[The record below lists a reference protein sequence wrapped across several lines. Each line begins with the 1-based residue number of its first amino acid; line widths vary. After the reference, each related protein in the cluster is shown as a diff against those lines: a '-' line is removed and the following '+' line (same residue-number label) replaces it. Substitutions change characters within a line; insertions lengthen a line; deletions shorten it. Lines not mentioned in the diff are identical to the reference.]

1 MAMYD
6 FTPKTTNASK
16 PLTLDAYYT
25 FVLVPYI
32 AASLI
37 AKDKDTDFEGGWEIM
52 QREGNHGDDEN
63 KLRDDDPDLDAV
75 FATNAKRR
83 KLMVTGG
90 GENQK
95 DKGAKGKSK
104 RARPTNLNANKENT
118 KPVVCHFMSSLFI
131 I

>member
-1 MAMYD
+1 MAMYN

-16 PLTLDAYYT
+16 PLTLDGCYT

-37 AKDKDTDFEGGWEIM
+37 AKDKDTNFEGGWEIM
-52 QREGNHGDDEN
+52 QQEGNHG
-63 KLRDDDPDLDAV
+63 DDDPDLDAV
-75 FATNAKRR
+75 FATNVKRC

-104 RARPTNLNANKENT
+104 RARPTNPNANKENT
-118 KPVVCHFMSSLFI
+118 KPVVRHFMFSLFI

>member
-1 MAMYD
+1 MYD

-52 QREGNHGDDEN
+52 QREGKHG
-63 KLRDDDPDLDAV
+63 DDDPDLDAV

-90 GENQK
+90 GKNQK

-104 RARPTNLNANKENT
+104 RAQPTNLNANKENT
-118 KPVVCHFMSSLFI
+118 KPVVCHFMFSLFI